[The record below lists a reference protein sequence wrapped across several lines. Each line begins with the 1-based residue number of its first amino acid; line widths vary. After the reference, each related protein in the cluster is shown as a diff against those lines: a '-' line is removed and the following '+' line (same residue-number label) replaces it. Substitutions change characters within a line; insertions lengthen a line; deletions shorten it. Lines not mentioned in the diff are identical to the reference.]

1 MKLDITINFKN
12 GYSAITDADNR
23 AKGEKGDC
31 VVRAVMNAFE
41 IPYNGA
47 HRFVANKFN
56 RKRRKGVS
64 GTAMKFMS
72 MVNNEIANLNGK
84 KVVHLGSHPK
94 HHRSYKGKTKILL
107 NKQYPIIKKSID
119 ESGELV
125 IENTFAGFTVGKFIQ
140 QHQKG
145 TFLILVAGH
154 ALAVKD
160 GVMLDNG
167 NHNDDLLRL
176 QRRDQRR
183 CQEIFQI
190 K

>member
-47 HRFVANKFN
+47 HRFVAKQFDRQPKRGTKATASKLLSMID
-56 RKRRKGVS
+56 RK
-64 GTAMKFMS
+64 
-72 MVNNEIANLNGK
+72 IPNLNGK

-94 HHRSYKGKTKILL
+94 SGRGGSNVLL

-119 ESGELV
+119 ESGEEV
-125 IENTFAGFTVGKFIQ
+125 KENTFAGFTVGKFIQ
-140 QHQKG
+140 QHQTG
-145 TFLILVAGH
+145 TFLILVANH

-167 NHNDDLLRL
+167 NHDDDLLKL

-183 CQEIFQI
+183 CEEIFQI

>member
-1 MKLDITINFKN
+1 MKLDVTINFKN
-12 GYSAITDADNR
+12 GYEAITKADTK

-47 HRFVANKFN
+47 HKFVANQFD
-56 RKRRKGVS
+56 RQHRKGVK
-64 GTAMKFMS
+64 GTASKLMR
-72 MVNNEIANLNGK
+72 MVDRKIPNLNGK
-84 KVVHLGSHPK
+84 KIVHLGSHPK
-94 HHRSYKGKTKILL
+94 SGRGGSNVLL

-119 ESGELV
+119 ASGEEV
-125 IENTFAGFTVGKFIQ
+125 KENTFAGFTVGKFIQ
-140 QHQKG
+140 QHQTG
-145 TFLILVAGH
+145 TFLILVAKH

-167 NHNDDLLRL
+167 NHDDDLLRL

-183 CQEIFQI
+183 CEEIFQI